1 MKKIVV
7 IGGGHGQATVLRG
20 LKNLK
25 DIDITAVVTVSDDG
39 GSTGRLREA
48 FDIPAMGDIR
58 NVMIALA
65 KSSTLLSLL
74 MDYRFETGKDVAI
87 DGHNLGNLILTA
99 LTAIN
104 ADFMEAV
111 SSLSKVLNLTGT
123 VLPATTEIVTLKAE
137 MENGLVVS
145 GETNITKHQA
155 AIKRV
160 YFDNQVKATPQ
171 VIKAINQADL
181 IILGIGSLYTSIL
194 PNLIIEDIQ
203 TAISQASAPLLYM
216 CNIMTQPGETDNYG
230 VKEHV
235 SALENQLL
243 RKIDCVVKANDWIPA
258 DILKR
263 YQKENSY
270 LVKMNQ
276 QNPHYEFIEK
286 SLLDDF
292 TTGLIRHSFIKIER
306 FFREYLEEI

>member
-1 MKKIVV
+1 M
-7 IGGGHGQATVLRG
+7 
-20 LKNLK
+20 
-25 DIDITAVVTVSDDG
+25 
-39 GSTGRLREA
+39 
-48 FDIPAMGDIR
+48 
-58 NVMIALA
+58 
-65 KSSTLLSLL
+65 
-74 MDYRFETGKDVAI
+74 
-87 DGHNLGNLILTA
+87 
-99 LTAIN
+99 
-104 ADFMEAV
+104 
-111 SSLSKVLNLTGT
+111 
-123 VLPATTEIVTLKAE
+123 
-137 MENGLVVS
+137 
-145 GETNITKHQA
+145 
-155 AIKRV
+155 
-160 YFDNQVKATPQ
+160 
-171 VIKAINQADL
+171 
-181 IILGIGSLYTSIL
+181 